1 MQGGRNLFSNL
12 SYLFFAVGA
21 ARANVPGRGAGGAV
35 MLEIEGF
42 ILTGGASRRM
52 GRDKALLPLG
62 GETFVARVA
71 RSLACV
77 TRRVHLVSARPVG
90 VELALPTVADIY
102 GDCGALGGLHAALA
116 HARAEWA
123 AVVSCDLP
131 FVSGALWQR
140 LAALAREAEADAVV
154 PFQPDGR
161 AQPLCALYRRAAC
174 LEPAAEMLR
183 AGERRPRLLL
193 ERVRAR
199 RVAWQELAD
208 LTNAELFFMNVNTP
222 DDYEQ
227 ARRKAG
233 G

>member
-1 MQGGRNLFSNL
+1 
-12 SYLFFAVGA
+12 
-21 ARANVPGRGAGGAV
+21 

-62 GETFVARVA
+62 GETFVARIA
-71 RSLACV
+71 RALTDV
-77 TRRVHLVSARPVG
+77 TPRVHLVSARPVG
-90 VELALPTVADIY
+90 VEWPLPLVADIY
-102 GDCGALGGLHAALA
+102 RDCGALGGLHAALA
-116 HARAEWA
+116 HCRARWA

-140 LAALAREAEADAVV
+140 LAALARAPERDAVV
-154 PFQPDGR
+154 PYQSDGR

-183 AGERRPRLLL
+183 AGELRPRRLL

-208 LTNAELFFMNVNTP
+208 LTNAELFFINVNTP

-227 ARRKAG
+227 ARMKAEV
-233 G
+233 